1 MLFFKDLG
9 ASRNVWQAPE
19 PDMAGSRQAAPGL
32 QRLPSS
38 FEDALKSCSSVLVP
52 SVVPFLE
59 KLSSSF
65 LSCSETPCVSDLAT
79 ELRCGGE
86 ADAGHKNLAAARN
99 VIRRVFS
106 DLEAE
111 SLQEWGEYER
121 VGLSPV
127 THKHNRLAAYTDS
140 ERVKE
145 FMSSSLL
152 FVEHHA
158 ECRTKKLSDATLR
171 FLVLLQHL
179 VSEDTSDIYK
189 PVSERKHQDAFEG
202 FLTSSVNSQMIK
214 DAHRSEWSIGGVPY
228 SLQLH
233 EREKS
238 ERGNTAGDRKQ
249 VIAAFQKK
257 LITAVEEFLLDFCHR
272 RKLSEEG
279 SRCLLQAVTTQMSQC
294 GLANLDRSSSAAKY
308 FVSGQ
313 GLDQRTVYSLS
324 TMDADSEFG
333 ESLKLSM
340 LCMKTGFGQY
350 ITEEAA
356 NTADACPQQCATS
369 SYLYQYATLRFTPG
383 LLLEGDS
390 CERCAC
396 FVEDALDEVRIDPV
410 SVEPL
415 HKV

>member
-1 MLFFKDLG
+1 M
-9 ASRNVWQAPE
+9 S
-19 PDMAGSRQAAPGL
+19 GSRQAAPSL

-52 SVVPFLE
+52 SVVPLLE

-65 LSCSETPCVSDLAT
+65 FACSDSTPCVSDLTT
-79 ELRCGGE
+79 EFKLRCGGDV
-86 ADAGHKNLAAARN
+86 DAGHKNLAAARN

-111 SLQEWGEYER
+111 SLQEWGQYER

-145 FMSSSLL
+145 FISSSLF

-179 VSEDTSDIYK
+179 VSEDTRDIYK
-189 PVSERKHQDAFEG
+189 PASERKHQDAFEG
-202 FLTSSVNSQMIK
+202 FLTTSVNSQMIK

-233 EREKS
+233 ERES
-238 ERGNTAGDRKQ
+238 ERRGSTEDRKQ
-249 VIAAFQKK
+249 VIAAFQKR
-257 LITAVEEFLLDFCHR
+257 LITAVEEFLLDFCRR

-279 SRCLLQAVTTQMSQC
+279 SRCLLQVVTTQMSQC

-350 ITEEAA
+350 LTEEAA
-356 NTADACPQQCATS
+356 NSGDGCPQQCAPS

-383 LLLEGDS
+383 PVQEGES
-390 CERCAC
+390 CERCVC
-396 FVEDALDEVRIDPV
+396 FVEDALDEVRIEPV
-410 SVEPL
+410 SL
-415 HKV
+415 DAITSM